1 MNYAN
6 LTAGQKSAFTR
17 RARVAARTRSET
29 GYRVAELMLR
39 DHVTT
44 ADAIAE
50 TVGLTNY
57 QARGYMS
64 RVTAGDFNDCRLS

>member
-1 MNYAN
+1 MNYMH
-6 LTAGQKSAFTR
+6 LTPGQKSAYTR
-17 RARVAARTRSET
+17 RARVAAQARSAI
-29 GYRVAELMLR
+29 GYQVATLMLK
-39 DHVTT
+39 DNVTT
-44 ADAIAE
+44 ASAIAD